1 MMTRPLRYRTDLDR
15 GIGQHKL
22 PHHNPLTMD
31 DVAGMLCLVGLL
43 AWLIWL
49 VWFSMEV

>member
-1 MMTRPLRYRTDLDR
+1 MNHTIREQQALK

-22 PHHNPLTMD
+22 PHHNPLTVD
-31 DVAGMLCLVGLL
+31 DVVGMVCLVGLIG
-43 AWLIWL
+43 WLVWL